1 MSVLHDKSK
10 ELEAELRESEQFKA
24 FETAFSTML
33 NNAEAR
39 KLYEDFR
46 DYQIG
51 LNQKQQQGGQI
62 TDEEVEHG
70 RQQFELLKQNEIVN
84 SFMEEEHKLNHLIH
98 EISTIIMQPLE
109 DAYEASMKSASDD
122 TPKH

>member
-1 MSVLHDKSK
+1 MSVLHEKSK
-10 ELEAELRESEQFKA
+10 ELEQELRTSEEFRA

-46 DYQIG
+46 DYQIS
-51 LNQKQQQGGQI
+51 LSQKQQQGGQI
-62 TDEEVEHG
+62 TDEEVEQG

-109 DAYEASMKSASDD
+109 DAYEASMKLASDD
-122 TPKH
+122 QPKH